1 MSLIWFDWIKCSGV
15 LRTRYLQQL
24 VPLEFARQNFKLFR
38 KCTSQNTK
46 YRNTKK
52 LTASCV
58 AVGGGETEAGDCS
71 PEFDSDSVRSL
82 TARIG
87 LRPSSR
93 ATRAR
98 QKDFSCSFIVD
109 RRGNRLPQ
117 NWQALN
123 WLDFQVYCQTLH
135 WVFLTYQTVSP
146 QCERVRGR
154 GHQFVGWMPYY
165 RIWKEH
171 RLKQGRTKQ
180 KVQSDN
186 YLRDYTHRQRKGLSP
201 RWIRSCRNKL
211 PRRLNVRPQREHENG
226 P

>member
-1 MSLIWFDWIKCSGV
+1 MQHC
-15 LRTRYLQQL
+15 

-38 KCTSQNTK
+38 KWTSQNTK
-46 YRNTKK
+46 YQK

-117 NWQALN
+117 N
-123 WLDFQVYCQTLH
+123 
-135 WVFLTYQTVSP
+135 
-146 QCERVRGR
+146 
-154 GHQFVGWMPYY
+154 
-165 RIWKEH
+165 
-171 RLKQGRTKQ
+171 
-180 KVQSDN
+180 
-186 YLRDYTHRQRKGLSP
+186 
-201 RWIRSCRNKL
+201 
-211 PRRLNVRPQREHENG
+211 
-226 P
+226 